1 MAFILLELKARD
13 PHAKVSVNHK
23 HCQVVIT
30 DSENNIQK
38 YCRGEKSMKHPFVI
52 FVNVETNGKQSCDK
66 DPENQ
71 KIKTISD
78 RGSDCMTKFCEILKD
93 KVKELIIKIEITER

>member
-1 MAFILLELKARD
+1 MAFIPLELKARD
-13 PHAKVSVNHK
+13 PHAKASINHK

-38 YCRGEKSMKHPFVI
+38 YCRGEKSMQHPFVI

-66 DPENQ
+66 DPE
-71 KIKTISD
+71 KSFTTIKKEKLFLT
-78 RGSDCMTKFCEILKD
+78 EVLIL
-93 KVKELIIKIEITER
+93 